1 MGKSSGQY
9 IYALKPKD
17 LERDLLKVGEL
28 YHWIDRQIKPLYA
41 DQQVFQ
47 VFERVYREHFTIVGD
62 RVEVRSPAELHSGC
76 VQSPDDLD
84 AAYRE
89 KNGSEIR
96 GHVISKKMQNE
107 EITPVQTAIRGRESH
122 HEISIERNAS
132 GDYEVYCPLQ
142 TAKYP

>member
-1 MGKSSGQY
+1 
-9 IYALKPKD
+9 
-17 LERDLLKVGEL
+17 
-28 YHWIDRQIKPLYA
+28 
-41 DQQVFQ
+41 
-47 VFERVYREHFTIVGD
+47 EHFTIVSD
-62 RVEVRSPAELHSGC
+62 RVEVRSHAELHSGC

-96 GHVISKKMQNE
+96 GHVISEKMQKVEN
-107 EITPVQTAIRGRESH
+107 TPVQTAIRERESRQ
-122 HEISIERNAS
+122 EISIERNAS